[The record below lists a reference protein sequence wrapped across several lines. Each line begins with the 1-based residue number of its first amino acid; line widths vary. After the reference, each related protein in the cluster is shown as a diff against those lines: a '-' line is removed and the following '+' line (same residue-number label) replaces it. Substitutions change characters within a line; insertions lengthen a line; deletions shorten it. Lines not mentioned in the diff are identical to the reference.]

1 MNEILIVKM
10 KMKMG
15 ENMND
20 KMMATRN
27 GKMKNEDEWEY
38 NWTPMFDDMVE
49 MVGEWKMIVKND
61 GKWWNTKWICWM
73 I

>member
-1 MNEILIVKM
+1 MMLGCSDMMIENEFDEILILKM
-10 KMKMG
+10 KMRMG

-38 NWTPMFDDMVE
+38 DWTTV
-49 MVGEWKMIVKND
+49 
-61 GKWWNTKWICWM
+61 
-73 I
+73 